1 MRNLWSL
8 ICYSP
13 LETQHVSPAS
23 APDRATLLAS
33 CSKKIMPLCHH
44 KNSTFTFGTILHL
57 VIFTTHHLPLQQ
69 TPTQNF
75 LSVLYFHQ
83 LTSNN
88 PQISHALPHYWQS
101 ILLLTVNKI
110 SMEIRYAG
118 ISRNTENTSQTWII
132 IANLHNSNNQMTT
145 SYYMSKASCSHYH
158 S

>member
-1 MRNLWSL
+1 MRNLWFSL

-13 LETQHVSPAS
+13 LETQHVSPATRYPAM

-33 CSKKIMPLCHH
+33 CSGKIMPLCHH
-44 KNSTFTFGTILHL
+44 KNSTFTFGTILRL

-88 PQISHALPHYWQS
+88 LQISHTLPHYWQS
-101 ILLLTVNKI
+101 ILLLLTVNEI
-110 SMEIRYAG
+110 NMEIRHAG
-118 ISRNTENTSQTWII
+118 ISRNTENTSQT
-132 IANLHNSNNQMTT
+132 
-145 SYYMSKASCSHYH
+145 
-158 S
+158 